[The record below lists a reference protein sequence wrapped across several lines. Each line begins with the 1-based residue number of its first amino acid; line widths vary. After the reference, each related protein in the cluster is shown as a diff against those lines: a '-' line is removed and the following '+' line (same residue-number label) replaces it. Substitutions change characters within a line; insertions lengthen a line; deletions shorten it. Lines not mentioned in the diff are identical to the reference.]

1 MWPAVDQLVV
11 RVENDRHR
19 GWDESS
25 PTHFEITQSIPV
37 SIATRPLPVGEPGAV
52 GDLYARAIVAVQ
64 NLANR
69 ALEQDSPQID
79 HLVTV
84 LVRSDAIASSR
95 IEQVH
100 ASSEE
105 LAVILA
111 DLDEEGDAI
120 APVDVK
126 ETQIVAGAVEAV
138 QGSFNQAAEAVSQ
151 EWFKG
156 LHTALLRAD
165 PTLDRRHLGEWRD
178 CPVWIGPSRQ
188 RAEFEAP
195 PYEQVPAL
203 IDDLIRFINRH
214 DVPDLSRAAIAHAQF
229 ETIHPFV
236 DGNGRIGRALIHRIL
251 SAPNVPVPIAHGLLA
266 DLGAYI
272 DGLNAYRAGDL
283 DTWLSTFYRA
293 VESGAVAATRLLDS
307 LTNLR
312 RRFRE
317 RVPTRAG
324 SVTQQ
329 LLDDLVGQPVLTS
342 LMIQRKYGVTAARAS
357 QLTSQ
362 LTDAGILRRAQVWAP
377 TKRRVWVAEDVVE
390 SIDAIGEALPR
401 QAPRFGNE

>member
-1 MWPAVDQLVV
+1 MWPGVDQLVE

-19 GWDESS
+19 AWDELS
-25 PTHFEITQSIPV
+25 PTHFEVTQSIPA
-37 SIATRPLPVGEPGAV
+37 SIASRALPVGTPGDV
-52 GDLYARAIVAVQ
+52 GDRYMRAITAVRS
-64 NLANR
+64 LANR
-69 ALEQDSPQID
+69 ALGEDAPQLD

-84 LVRSDAIASSR
+84 LIRSDAIASSR

-100 ASSEE
+100 ASNEE
-105 LAVILA
+105 LAVVLA
-111 DLDEEGDAI
+111 DLDEQGDAI
-120 APVDVK
+120 ASGDAR

-138 QGSFNQAAEAVSQ
+138 HGSLDQDGKAVSPL
-151 EWFKG
+151 WFKA

-165 PTLDRRHLGEWRD
+165 TTLDRRYLGEWRD
-178 CPVWIGPSRQ
+178 CPVWIGSSRQ
-188 RAEFEAP
+188 QAEFEAP
-195 PYEQVPAL
+195 PHEQVPAL
-203 IDDLIRFINRH
+203 MDDLVRFISRY

-236 DGNGRIGRALIHRIL
+236 DGNGRIGRALIHRIVG
-251 SAPNVPVPIAHGLLA
+251 ATNVPVPVAHGLLA

-283 DTWLSTFYRA
+283 DTWLSTFYLA

-307 LTNLR
+307 LANLR
-312 RRFRE
+312 RSFHE
-317 RVPTRAG
+317 RIPTRAG

-342 LMIQRKYGVTAARAS
+342 LMIQRNYAVTAARAS

-362 LTDAGILRRAQVWAP
+362 LTDAGILRRSHAWAP
-377 TKRRVWVAEDVVE
+377 TSRRVWVAHEVLE
-390 SIDAIGEALPR
+390 LIDAIGEVLPR
-401 QAPRFGNE
+401 EVDRT

>member
-1 MWPAVDQLVV
+1 MWPGVDRLVV

-19 GWDESS
+19 EWDESS
-25 PTHFEITQSIPV
+25 PTHFEVTQSIPV
-37 SIATRPLPVGEPGAV
+37 PIATRALPVGMPGTV
-52 GDLYARAIVAVQ
+52 GEQYERAIAAVRS
-64 NLANR
+64 LANR
-69 ALEQDSPQID
+69 ALEADVPQID

-84 LVRSDAIASSR
+84 LIRSDALASSR

-105 LAVILA
+105 LAVVLA
-111 DLDEEGDAI
+111 DLDEDGDAI
-120 APVDVK
+120 APAGAK

-138 QGSFNQAAEAVSQ
+138 QGSLDQDADAVSPQ
-151 EWFKG
+151 WFKG

-165 PTLDRRHLGEWRD
+165 PTLDRRYLGEWRD

-195 PYEQVPAL
+195 PYQQVPAL
-203 IDDLIRFINRH
+203 MDDLIRFISRH

-236 DGNGRIGRALIHRIL
+236 DGNGRIGRALIHRIVGGL
-251 SAPNVPVPIAHGLLA
+251 HVPVPVAHGLLV

-283 DTWLSTFYRA
+283 DTWLSTFYLA
-293 VESGAVAATRLLDS
+293 VESGANAATSLLGS
-307 LTNLR
+307 LASLR

-329 LLDDLVGQPVLTS
+329 LLDDLVGQPVVTS
-342 LMIQRKYGVTAARAS
+342 LMIQRTYGVTAARAS

-362 LTDAGILRRAQVWAP
+362 LTDAGILRRSHAWAP
-377 TKRRVWVAEDVVE
+377 TNRKIWVAQEVLE

-401 QAPRFGNE
+401 DVDQT

>member
-1 MWPAVDQLVV
+1 MWPAVDQLIV

-19 GWDESS
+19 NWDASS
-25 PTHFEITQSIPV
+25 PTHFEVTQSVPAP
-37 SIATRPLPVGEPGAV
+37 IATRALPVGQPGPV
-52 GDLYARAIVAVQ
+52 GDRYARAIAAVQ

-69 ALEQDSPQID
+69 AVEEDTPQID

-84 LVRSDAIASSR
+84 LIRSDAIASSR

-105 LAVILA
+105 LAVVLA
-111 DLDEEGDAI
+111 DLDEEGDAV
-120 APVDVK
+120 APGGVK

-138 QGSFNQAAEAVSQ
+138 QGSLDRDGEAVSSA
-151 EWFKG
+151 WFKG

-165 PTLDRRHLGEWRD
+165 PTLERRYLGEWRD
-178 CPVWIGPSRQ
+178 CPVWIGRSRQ
-188 RAEFEAP
+188 HAEFEAP
-195 PYEQVPAL
+195 PHEQVPAL
-203 IDDLIRFINRH
+203 MDDLMHFISRH

-236 DGNGRIGRALIHRIL
+236 DGNGRIGRALIHRIVGT
-251 SAPNVPVPIAHGLLA
+251 PNVPVPVAHGLLA

-283 DTWLSTFYRA
+283 DTWLSTFYLA
-293 VESGAVAATRLLDS
+293 VESGAVVATRLLGS

-312 RRFRE
+312 RQFRE

-329 LLDDLVGQPVLTS
+329 VLDDLVGQPVLTS
-342 LMIQRKYGVTAARAS
+342 LMIQRNYGVTAARAS

-362 LTDAGILRRAQVWAP
+362 LTEAGILRRSQVWAP
-377 TKRRVWVAEDVVE
+377 TKRRVWVAPEVLQ

-401 QAPRFGNE
+401 QVDHP